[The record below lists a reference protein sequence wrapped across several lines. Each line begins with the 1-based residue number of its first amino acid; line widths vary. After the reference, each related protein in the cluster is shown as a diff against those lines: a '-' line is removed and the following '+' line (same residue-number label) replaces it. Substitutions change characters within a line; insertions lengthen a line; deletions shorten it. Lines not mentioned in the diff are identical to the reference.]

1 MLDIKWIRENP
12 NLLDE
17 ALAKRSMSVKSAE
30 ILCLDKDRRA
40 ALAKLQVLQEQ
51 RNKLTSEIAA
61 AMKAGKA
68 EQAEL
73 HKQKVLDIKA
83 ELALCE
89 ERSNQVAEQ
98 LRAILDSIPNVP
110 LDDVPV
116 GSDETGNVE
125 IHKYGIPTEFS
136 FTAKQHFDLGHQL
149 GLMDFEKAGQM
160 AGARFTILKG
170 ALARLER
177 AIGQFMLDI
186 HVGEHGYREV
196 SVPLLVRDNAA
207 YGTAQLPK
215 FTEDLF
221 KTTDGRW
228 LISTAEIPLT
238 NMVSKEIL
246 AAADLPIR
254 LTALTPCF
262 RSEAGAAGRDTR
274 GMLRQH
280 QFWKVE
286 LVSIATP
293 SQSQAEL
300 ERMRNCAQNILELL
314 KLPYRTVVLCT
325 GDMGFA
331 AQKTYDIEVWLPGQ
345 DAYREISSCSLCGDF
360 QARRMDARYRE
371 EGQKDLRFVHTLNG
385 SGTAVGRCLIAI
397 MENYQQA
404 DGSIVVPEVLV
415 DYMRGQKIIQPE

>member
-12 NLLDE
+12 SLLDE
-17 ALAKRSMSVKSAE
+17 ALAKRAMPLRSAE
-30 ILCLDKDRRA
+30 ILRLDKERRA
-40 ALAKLQVLQEQ
+40 ALAQLQALQEQ
-51 RNKLTSEIAA
+51 RNKLTGEIAV
-61 AMKAGKA
+61 AMKTGNDELAA
-68 EQAEL
+68 L
-73 HKQKVLDIKA
+73 HKQKMLNIKS
-83 ELALCE
+83 ELASCE
-89 ERSNQVAEQ
+89 ESSNRVTEQ
-98 LRAILDSIPNVP
+98 LRAILDSTPNIP

-116 GSDETGNVE
+116 GSDESGNVE
-125 IHKYGIPTEFS
+125 IHKYGTPPKFS
-136 FTAKQHFDLGHQL
+136 FTAKQHFDLGQQL

-160 AGARFTILKG
+160 AGARFTVLKG

-186 HVGEHGYREV
+186 HVSEHGYMEA

-221 KTTDGRW
+221 RTTDGRW

-246 AAADLPIR
+246 AAAELPMR

-286 LVSIATP
+286 LVSIVTP
-293 SQSQAEL
+293 SQSAAEL
-300 ERMRNCAQNILELL
+300 ERMRNCAQHILELL

-371 EGQKDLRFVHTLNG
+371 EGQKDLRFVHSLNG

-397 MENYQQA
+397 MENYQQE
-404 DGSIVVPEVLV
+404 DGSIIVPEILV
-415 DYMRGQKIIQPE
+415 DYMRGQKIIQPA